1 MPHVISIIFTPY
13 FTLMTEHS
21 LKIAYT
27 EYHSVS
33 ELGES
38 EQELIALAQDACQ
51 RAYAPY
57 SKFYVGAAVKLDNG
71 KVYTGNNQENSA
83 YPSGLCAERVA
94 IFSASSQN
102 PGIAIDSIAITAS
115 TAVFGMDQP
124 VTPCGGCRQVM
135 AEYENLSGK
144 PIKVWLKGNNGV
156 VWLINGVSN
165 LLPMMFQGDQLK
177 K

>member
-1 MPHVISIIFTPY
+1 MTEIITIIFTPH

-21 LKIAYT
+21 LHIAYT

-33 ELGES
+33 ELEES
-38 EQELIALAQDACQ
+38 EQLLIAKALEACQ
-51 RAYAPY
+51 SAYAPY
-57 SKFYVGAAVKLDNG
+57 SKFYVGAAVKLANG
-71 KVYTGNNQENSA
+71 IIFTGNNQENSA

-94 IFSASSQN
+94 IFAASSQH
-102 PGIAIDSIAITAS
+102 PGVAIESIAITAS

-144 PIKVWLKGNNGV
+144 PIKVWLKGNNGK
-156 VWLINGVSN
+156 VWLINGIPN
-165 LLPMMFQGDQLK
+165 LLPLMFQGEQLK